1 MAIKFQNLPQ
11 PNMPDAV
18 AIQDH
23 QGRVSGS
30 KAADGSWYLTD
41 LRIIRHE
48 EDGQD
53 HLGNAITLAMIR

>member
-1 MAIKFQNLPQ
+1 
-11 PNMPDAV
+11 MPDAV